1 VQQLESFELDVDR
14 LAAGLREVT
23 AAFADAVTGL
33 DPQAQVPTCP
43 EWRVRDLVGHIGQA
57 HRWAAELVRTRAA
70 APVPDPRDAE
80 PGDARDW
87 PGWLHD
93 GAAELIGAL
102 LGDTGPET
110 LVWTFL
116 GDRPARFW
124 LRRMLADT
132 AVHVADAALAAG
144 RPFAIAPDLAAET
157 ISEGLGLISAAGAA
171 GLKPELGELRGDGQT
186 LQLRPSDVSAGWLI
200 TRAPGGMTSERR
212 TAEADVVITAPVR
225 HLLLVFSRR
234 ITPDDTRLSIT
245 GAGALLDHW
254 WAHTAF

>member
-23 AAFADAVTGL
+23 AAFSDAVTGL
-33 DPQAQVPTCP
+33 DPHAPVPTCP

-70 APVPDPRDAE
+70 APVPDPREAE
-80 PGDARDW
+80 PGDPRDW
-87 PGWLHD
+87 PGWLRD
-93 GAAELIGAL
+93 GAADLIGAL
-102 LGDTGPET
+102 LIDTGPET
-110 LVWTFL
+110 PVWTFL

-132 AVHVADAALAAG
+132 AVHVADAAFAAG
-144 RPFAIAPDLAAET
+144 REFTIAPDLAADT
-157 ISEGLGLISAAGAA
+157 ISEGLGLISAAEAA

-186 LQLRPSDVSAGWLI
+186 LQLRPEDAEGWLI
-200 TRAPGGMTSERR
+200 TRTPAGVTWERR
-212 TAEADVVITAPVR
+212 TADADVVLAAPVR
-225 HLLLVFSRR
+225 ELLLVFSRR
-234 ITPDDTRLSIT
+234 ITPDDTLLTIT
-245 GAGALLDHW
+245 GDRSLVDHW